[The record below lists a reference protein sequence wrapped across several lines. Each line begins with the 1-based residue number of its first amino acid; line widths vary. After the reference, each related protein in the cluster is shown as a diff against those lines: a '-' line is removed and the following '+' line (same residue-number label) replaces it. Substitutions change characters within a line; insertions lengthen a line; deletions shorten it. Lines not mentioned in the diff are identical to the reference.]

1 MDSIRLPDVFPMC
14 LLTSSNEFLS
24 IVPLCTFRPRR
35 TNAGGKCFINKIP
48 KTQINNVNIVNEI
61 CYKNSV
67 FNFLF
72 DIYCPDF
79 FVAKVWYKVY
89 FKKVKKNSQNFKTPQ
104 LSSIFIT
111 AEDWFIITEN
121 RTQFIC
127 IYILEGFYLDSL
139 DIIVVFG

>member
-1 MDSIRLPDVFPMC
+1 MSFYALFHIALLGPDEPMQEG
-14 LLTSSNEFLS
+14 NVLS
-24 IVPLCTFRPRR
+24 T
-35 TNAGGKCFINKIP
+35 KYQ

-79 FVAKVWYKVY
+79 FVTKVWYKVY

-139 DIIVVFG
+139 DIMVVFG

>member
-1 MDSIRLPDVFPMC
+1 MC
-14 LLTSSNEFLS
+14 LLTSSNEFLR
-24 IVPLCTFRPRR
+24 IVPLCTNRPRR

-48 KTQINNVNIVNEI
+48 KTQINNVNIVNEK
-61 CYKNSV
+61 CYKNTQCLISSLIFIV
-67 FNFLF
+67 PTFLLQRF
-72 DIYCPDF
+72 DTKYI
-79 FVAKVWYKVY
+79 

-104 LSSIFIT
+104 LSSKFIT